1 MATSNGDPNVSRPTS
16 GIISP
21 RDVRSRTQSFS
32 SDRPS
37 TTAHSLMLSPLSVSP
52 TAAFIAASAASQIIT
67 NDHDSHADTWYDQH
81 GIEPASEPALVT
93 IEALQLV
100 NNFLDQLL
108 FNFLLKS
115 HATTLANLR
124 PAVSEVLKPKLAK
137 DAVNNADEELREYLG
152 EGDEED
158 YVTPQGDKARDR
170 DLELVWKRTRLRCM
184 VYSSLGDME
193 EEDEDLYME
202 QENLELGA
210 NEQASEVISPAV
222 AIFLTSVLEYMGELT
237 LTVAGQA
244 AYHRLR
250 TKCQKEISEG
260 TRNPSDVA
268 DRIVVEEQDMERVAL
283 DRTLGR
289 LWRGWKKRIRSP
301 VIDLNGRPFSRASDG
316 HPRQD
321 SVISDSPALSGA
333 ATRDVEE
340 EPKAEVEPS
349 QIALPMGD
357 KDVDEIEVPGL
368 TYYSDE
374 DDKEEEEDAAEEANG
389 GRPKSLFIMP
399 LGIFQGLPT
408 PTLSQPNTPDFTGR
422 KRSNSLPT
430 PGASPYRA
438 TVTRSKEGVPTLKST
453 DEDTK
458 NLSENDKAEQS
469 STDLAETE
477 EDKSKNELVP
487 EPAVKKNQRLS
498 KIITSRIQSRQ
509 ETAEEDPTYEKAE
522 ILTSARVSVAGSSS
536 PALSDTGGPFPLKR
550 SSSVHSAR
558 LIDVAGPKSPSGS
571 RSPSADAA
579 DRIRR
584 ASLTIPSSGSLTN
597 VASAADAQAQN
608 TLTATP
614 RPVVTVPKSRSPVD
628 AMRGSVPSAATISES
643 DEEGDRNRIREQRP
657 HKYLAYQPSTPTV
670 PEAASPTESKR
681 PQGIVG
687 APQSPVLPQSSS
699 SLSNR
704 QAPRNEK
711 VPTSPTHSI
720 GMVSVERSKTRD
732 SDEEGG
738 SAQTPRP
745 THTSGS
751 SASSGIS
758 RLKAVRTSEDN
769 GSRSNVAR
777 NFEELIQSN
786 QTITYT
792 LTPENMRNM
801 DQNQPLDTST
811 FKGSRKGEDSL
822 SHHRSKSSSA
832 TNDIKRSSPHTRLAE
847 DRPKPFPAPNT
858 GRPRMSAAPRD
869 ARVPGESTADFA
881 DFIKSTGPAGDSR
894 PIQRN
899 VSNPNTLS
907 KSSLDSRRVSSTSN
921 RNRYTPREAVT
932 QSRSGS
938 SDLIDFI
945 RQGPP
950 GANSNRIPQNIA
962 PWDTT
967 GAAEL
972 SGGKAV
978 DASIPDI
985 RYSQASTHG
994 TESSMPSIH
1003 SSINSNTA
1011 LLKNKGQPA
1020 PTNKM
1025 FDDDDMM
1032 PKRKTRRVEDPY
1044 AIDFSDEDE
1053 EDDEV
1058 LLATPKPPVKK
1069 EESLAEFLMNCEPPP
1084 EPVSVPIS
1092 EKMPKKKASAPSL
1105 MGRFTRKESSHS
1117 NTAPASPK
1125 ANDTRSLSSRAGL
1138 RNYIP
1143 IQVNVPS
1150 GYDKYGM
1157 PIGENQSR
1165 PPPVSSA
1172 PSGRRVPMKKFE
1184 PRDATSNVS
1193 RTSDLAA
1200 FLRTS
1205 EPPPEPIAAPSPPVK
1220 EESGSS
1226 LSKMFGRR
1234 RK

>member
-37 TTAHSLMLSPLSVSP
+37 TIAHSLMLSPLSVSP

-108 FNFLLKS
+108 FNFLSKS

-158 YVTPQGDKARDR
+158 YVTPQGDKARDW

-321 SVISDSPALSGA
+321 SVISDSPALSGT
-333 ATRDVEE
+333 ATRDLEE
-340 EPKAEVEPS
+340 EPEAEVEPF

-374 DDKEEEEDAAEEANG
+374 DNQEEEEDATEETSG
-389 GRPKSLFIMP
+389 RRPKSLFIMP

-408 PTLSQPNTPDFTGR
+408 PTLTQPNTPDFTGR

-430 PGASPYRA
+430 PGSSPYRA
-438 TVTRSKEGVPTLKST
+438 VVKRSKENVPTLTST

-458 NLSENDKAEQS
+458 KPSEDDKAEQS
-469 STDLAETE
+469 GIEQPKEIE
-477 EDKSKNELVP
+477 EEKSKDELVP
-487 EPAVKKNQRLS
+487 EPVVKKNQRLS

-558 LIDVAGPKSPSGS
+558 LIDVAGPKSPGGS

-597 VASAADAQAQN
+597 VASAADAQAPN

-628 AMRGSVPSAATISES
+628 AMRGSVPSAATISET
-643 DEEGDRNRIREQRP
+643 DEESDRNRIREQRP

-670 PEAASPTESKR
+670 PEAASPTETKR

-699 SLSNR
+699 AQSNR
-704 QAPRNEK
+704 NASRNEK

-738 SAQTPRP
+738 NAQTPRP

-758 RLKAVRTSEDN
+758 RLKAVRTSEDS
-769 GSRSNVAR
+769 GSRSNMAR

-801 DQNQPLDTST
+801 DHNQPLDTST

-832 TNDIKRSSPHTRLAE
+832 TNDMKRSSPHTRLTD
-847 DRPKPFPAPNT
+847 DRSKPFPAPNT

-869 ARVPGESTADFA
+869 ARVPSESTADFA
-881 DFIKSTGPAGDSR
+881 DFIKSTGPAGESR

-899 VSNPNTLS
+899 
-907 KSSLDSRRVSSTSN
+907 
-921 RNRYTPREAVT
+921 
-932 QSRSGS
+932 
-938 SDLIDFI
+938 
-945 RQGPP
+945 GPP

-967 GAAEL
+967 GAPEP

-1011 LLKNKGQPA
+1011 LLKNKGQSA

-1032 PKRKTRRVEDPY
+1032 PKRKTRRVKDPY

-1058 LLATPKPPVKK
+1058 LLATPKPPIKK

-1105 MGRFTRKESSHS
+1105 MGRFTRKESQS

-1143 IQVNVPS
+1143 IQVNIPS

-1165 PPPVSSA
+1165 PAPVSSA
-1172 PSGRRVPMKKFE
+1172 SSGRRVPMKKFE

-1200 FLRTS
+1200 FLRSS

-1226 LSKMFGRR
+1226 LSKMFSRR

>member
-1 MATSNGDPNVSRPTS
+1 MATSHGDLAMSRPTS

-21 RDVRSRTQSFS
+21 RDVRSRTQSIS

-37 TTAHSLMLSPLSVSP
+37 TIAHSLMSPPLAVSP
-52 TAAFIAASAASQIIT
+52 SAAFIAASAASQIVT

-81 GIEPASEPALVT
+81 GIEPASDPALVSG
-93 IEALQLV
+93 EALQLV

-108 FNFLLKS
+108 FNFLSKS
-115 HATTLANLR
+115 QATTLANLR

-152 EGDEED
+152 DGDEED
-158 YVTPQGDKARDR
+158 YVPPTGDKAREW

-210 NEQASEVISPAV
+210 NESVSDVISPAV

-250 TKCQKEISEG
+250 AKYQKEINEG
-260 TRNPSDVA
+260 TRNPADVA

-301 VIDLNGRPFSRASDG
+301 VIDLNGRPFSRASNG
-316 HPRQD
+316 HLRQD
-321 SVISDSPALSGA
+321 SVFTDSPALSRVP
-333 ATRDVEE
+333 TRD
-340 EPKAEVEPS
+340 AELETQAEAVDPS
-349 QIALPMGD
+349 QVALPIGSN
-357 KDVDEIEVPGL
+357 DVDEIEIPGL
-368 TYYSDE
+368 AYNSDDE
-374 DDKEEEEDAAEEANG
+374 DEELEAEEEVG
-389 GRPKSLFIMP
+389 GRRPKSLLILP
-399 LGIFQGLPT
+399 LGIIQGLPT
-408 PTLSQPNTPDFTGR
+408 PTLSQPNTPDFAGR

-438 TVTRSKEGVPTLKST
+438 AAKRSKEKEAVPVETSVVGEEQEPVEEAKTERIS
-453 DEDTK
+453 
-458 NLSENDKAEQS
+458 SEEPREVKEIDG
-469 STDLAETE
+469 
-477 EDKSKNELVP
+477 SKPKDELVP
-487 EPAVKKNQRLS
+487 EPVAPKSKRLS

-509 ETAEEDPTYEKAE
+509 EIADEDPTYEKAE

-536 PALSDTGGPFPLKR
+536 PALSDTGGPFPLRR

-558 LIDVAGPKSPSGS
+558 IIDVAGPKSPSGS

-584 ASLTIPSSGSLTN
+584 ASLTIPPSSGLSN
-597 VASAADAQAQN
+597 GVSAVDVQAQN
-608 TLTATP
+608 SPATST
-614 RPVVTVPKSRSPVD
+614 RPGPKSRSPVD
-628 AMRGSVPSAATISES
+628 AMRGSMPGAATISES
-643 DEEGDRNRIREQRP
+643 DEEMDRNRTREQRP
-657 HKYLAYQPSTPTV
+657 HKYIAYQPSTPTV
-670 PEAASPTESKR
+670 PEAASPTEAKR
-681 PQGIVG
+681 PQTIVG
-687 APQSPVLPQSSS
+687 SPHHSPVLQRSSS
-699 SLSNR
+699 STKVASTRPASTSETAPEKPAEVLRKPSGYSNR
-704 QAPRNEK
+704 HAARNDK

-720 GMVSVERSKTRD
+720 GMVSIERSRTRD
-732 SDEEGG
+732 SDEDGG
-738 SAQTPRP
+738 NVHTPRP

-751 SASSGIS
+751 SASSGTS

-769 GSRSNVAR
+769 GSRSAMAR

-801 DQNQPLDTST
+801 EHKQSLDNSV
-811 FKGSRKGEDSL
+811 FKGSMKNDDSRA
-822 SHHRSKSSSA
+822 HNRSRSSSA
-832 TNDIKRSSPHTRLAE
+832 ATDMKRASPHHRVGD
-847 DRPKPFPAPNT
+847 DRMKPLPSPNPN
-858 GRPRMSAAPRD
+858 RPRMSAAPRD
-869 ARVPGESTADFA
+869 ARVPSESTADFA
-881 DFIKSTGPAGDSR
+881 EFIKSTGPAGDSR
-894 PIQRN
+894 PMQLRN
-899 VSNPNTLS
+899 
-907 KSSLDSRRVSSTSN
+907 
-921 RNRYTPREAVT
+921 
-932 QSRSGS
+932 
-938 SDLIDFI
+938 
-945 RQGPP
+945 GPP
-950 GANSNRIPQNIA
+950 GANSNRIPHNIA
-962 PWDTT
+962 PWDTA
-967 GAAEL
+967 GAEEPA
-972 SGGKAV
+972 GGKAV
-978 DASIPDI
+978 DANIPDI

-1020 PTNKM
+1020 PTSKM
-1025 FDDDDMM
+1025 FDEDDMM
-1032 PKRKTRRVEDPY
+1032 PKRKTRRVKDPY
-1044 AIDFSDEDE
+1044 AIDFSDD

-1058 LLATPKPPVKK
+1058 LLATPKPPAKK
-1069 EESLAEFLMNCEPPP
+1069 EESLAEFLMNYEPPP
-1084 EPVSVPIS
+1084 EPVTTPIS
-1092 EKMPKKKASAPSL
+1092 QKIPKKKASAPSL
-1105 MGRFTRKESSHS
+1105 IGRFTRKESNHS
-1117 NTAPASPK
+1117 NTAPASPQG
-1125 ANDTRSLSSRAGL
+1125 NDTRSLSSRAGF

-1157 PIGENQSR
+1157 PTGENSSR
-1165 PPPVSSA
+1165 PSQPASSA
-1172 PSGRRVPMKKFE
+1172 SSGRRVPMKKFE
-1184 PRDATSNVS
+1184 PRDAVSNVS

-1205 EPPPEPIAAPSPPVK
+1205 EPPPEPVMAPPPPK
-1220 EESGSS
+1220 EESSSS
-1226 LSKMFGRR
+1226 LSKMFSR
-1234 RK
+1234 RKK